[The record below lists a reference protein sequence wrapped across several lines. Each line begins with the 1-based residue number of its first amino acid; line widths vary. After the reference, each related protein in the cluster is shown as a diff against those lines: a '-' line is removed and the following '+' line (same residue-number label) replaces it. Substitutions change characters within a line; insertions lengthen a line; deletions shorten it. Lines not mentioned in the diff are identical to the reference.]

1 MLITIVPLFSGGI
14 EQTELM
20 YVDTVDKLKAMIQ
33 ELEKEPIIGMDV
45 EAHNYRTYL
54 GITCLI
60 QISSATKDYLVDPF
74 PLWSEMPI
82 LNEIT
87 ANPRIVKVLHGCD
100 GDIVWLQRD
109 FSLYLRNVFDTHQ
122 AGKLLGLPR
131 LSLAYLLQNYCSLNV
146 DKQFQLADW
155 RIR

>member
-1 MLITIVPLFSGGI
+1 
-14 EQTELM
+14 M
-20 YVDTVDKLKAMIQ
+20 YVDNIELLKKMIE
-33 ELEKEPIIGMDV
+33 ELSKEVIIGVDV
-45 EAHNYRTYL
+45 EHHNYRSYL

-60 QISSATKDYLVDPF
+60 QISSVNKDYLVDPF
-74 PLWSEMPI
+74 PLWSELPL

-87 ANPRIVKVLHGCD
+87 ANPKIVKVLHGCD
-100 GDIVWLQRD
+100 SDVDWLQRD

-131 LSLAYLLQNYCSLNV
+131 NSLVYLLSTYCSLEV